1 MAFMRDS
8 PSPELQCF
16 LSCSSLLWCRGDLPH
31 HQQRTGEGGRGL
43 GDKGDLGWAG
53 RLRESLWSRA
63 SIERGRRRRRKQKP
77 GGGLVPSLPARD
89 VGDTGLGKNV
99 E

>member
-1 MAFMRDS
+1 MGTFPTTS
-8 PSPELQCF
+8 
-16 LSCSSLLWCRGDLPH
+16 RG
-31 HQQRTGEGGRGL
+31 QTEGGRGL
-43 GDKGDLGWAG
+43 GDKGDLWWAG

-77 GGGLVPSLPARD
+77 GGGLVPSLPAHD